1 MILLGGD
8 FSRFPR
14 GVEGEKH
21 THTPTR
27 EIKEETKHLSS
38 FPRLFF
44 WLLFLLFSHFDLSFV
59 EYTGEE
65 AARKIKGKPK
75 ENTRRENTSID
86 WSAWVKIYE
95 CVR

>member
-1 MILLGGD
+1 MENGFARGD

-14 GVEGEKH
+14 GVGGKNTH
-21 THTPTR
+21 THSRNQRGDQTL
-27 EIKEETKHLSS
+27 ELISQA
-38 FPRLFF
+38 FF
-44 WLLFLLFSHFDLSFV
+44 LVAFLLFSHFDLSFV